1 MNPQLEKDL
10 QDTMSIISADW
21 KMQNNYYDKAS
32 NFIYKV
38 GSLDECL
45 IEIERTGT
53 NKEYALHR
61 WYNYMTSIQCEY
73 IFCEYGAVHEKDKY
87 NHDVDI
93 YIDAAGAD
101 AILDYYQDNG
111 KVDSRLVMVAVGTN
125 ERNVNILGMTF
136 GQLAIIGSGGYTP
149 EDVKDVM
156 AIMESGKW
164 DIEKIIT
171 HEYSLDQIEDAIKMA
186 GNADEALN
194 VVIKY

>member
-1 MNPQLEKDL
+1 MICDYSDFRLSIVKNLGFETCNNGKENLKEK
-10 QDTMSIISADW
+10 TMSYFGKAYGYKGETAD
-21 KMQNNYYDKAS
+21 A
-32 NFIYKV
+32 
-38 GSLDECL
+38 
-45 IEIERTGT
+45 
-53 NKEYALHR
+53 
-61 WYNYMTSIQCEY
+61 
-73 IFCEYGAVHEKDKY
+73 
-87 NHDVDI
+87 DI

-101 AILDYYQDNG
+101 SLLDYYQDNG
-111 KVDSRLVMVAVGTN
+111 KVDSRLVVVAVGTN

-164 DIEKIIT
+164 DIETIIT